1 MLLRLWI
8 DRVILAT
15 VKLSDLSVMTEAQA
29 SLEIPENVSFA
40 LKILLPE
47 QRQQVYDFVEFLLQK
62 QQIANSQQQQQTE
75 RVGLRQITTERIL
88 GLHQGQGSISDDFA
102 KPLPDESW
110 DLD

>member
-1 MLLRLWI
+1 
-8 DRVILAT
+8 
-15 VKLSDLSVMTEAQA
+15 MTEART

-62 QQIANSQQQQQTE
+62 QTVASSQQQPDL
-75 RVGLRQITTERIL
+75 VGLRQIITERIL

-102 KPLPDESW
+102 KPLPDEFW
-110 DLD
+110 GMD